1 MRHGLV
7 AQKIRSLGIH
17 KQRSRAL
24 ELTIPAPGH
33 RLGAVRQGMAVQVL
47 HAAGMLAAAHVV
59 VQVGLA
65 GGGNATGVA
74 EELQKTTGS

>member
-1 MRHGLV
+1 M
-7 AQKIRSLGIH
+7 
-17 KQRSRAL
+17 
-24 ELTIPAPGH
+24 
-33 RLGAVRQGMAVQVL
+33 RQGVAVQVL

-74 EELQKTTGS
+74 EELQEIHRSTLVWGPQACWPP